1 MTQTANPLRQFFRQ
15 PAIYLRL
22 PSGGNFWPDRDLVM
36 TQNRELPVLPMTAID
51 EITYRTPDA
60 LFNGQAVISVIQSCI
75 PNIKNAWSAPSLDVN
90 AILVAIRI
98 ASYGHNMGI
107 STTCPKCQNE
117 DQYEIDLRNILDQ
130 LSSPDYTNTI
140 KHGDLEIAFQPISY
154 KNQNDTNQ
162 MQFEEQRMIRAI
174 PGSDLPD
181 DEKIAKLN
189 AALKRITELT
199 VEAMK
204 FNIASIKT
212 PQALVT
218 EPEFIEEFLNNCDR
232 NLFSKIRDRVI
243 ELRIASDLKPI
254 RVTCSNCSHE
264 YEQSMNLD
272 QASFFETAS

>member
-22 PSGGNFWPDRDLVM
+22 PSGGEYWPEKDLVM
-36 TQNRELPVLPMTAID
+36 TPNKELPVLPMTAID

-75 PNIKNAWSAPSLDVN
+75 PAIKNAWSAPSVDVN

-107 STTCPKCQNE
+107 GTTCPKCQNE
-117 DQYEIDLRNILDQ
+117 DQYELDLRNILDQ
-130 LSSPDYTNTI
+130 IASPDYSDPI
-140 KHGDLEIAFQPISY
+140 AHGDLEIAFQPISY

-181 DEKIAKLN
+181 EEKIVRLN

-243 ELRIASDLKPI
+243 ELRIASDLKPVAI
-254 RVTCSNCSHE
+254 TCSGCSNE

>member
-1 MTQTANPLRQFFRQ
+1 MTQTANPLRHFFRH
-15 PAIYLRL
+15 
-22 PSGGNFWPDRDLVM
+22 
-36 TQNRELPVLPMTAID
+36 
-51 EITYRTPDA
+51 
-60 LFNGQAVISVIQSCI
+60 
-75 PNIKNAWSAPSLDVN
+75 PNIKNAWSAPGLDVN
-90 AILVAIRI
+90 AILIAIRI

-107 STTCPKCQNE
+107 STTCPKCQTE
-117 DQYEIDLRNILDQ
+117 EQYEIDLRNMLDQ
-130 LSSPDYTNTI
+130 IASPDYTQTI
-140 KHGDLEIAFQPISY
+140 THGDLEIAFQPVSY

-181 DEKIAKLN
+181 EEKIQKLN

-199 VEAMK
+199 VDAMQ
-204 FNIASIKT
+204 FSIASIRT

-218 EPEFIEEFLNNCDR
+218 ESQFIQEFLNNCDR

-243 ELRIASDLKPI
+243 ELRVASDLKPI
-254 RVTCSNCSHE
+254 KITCTNCSNE

>member
-1 MTQTANPLRQFFRQ
+1 MNPNPLSQYFRQ
-15 PAIYLRL
+15 PAIYIRL
-22 PSGGNFWPDRDLVM
+22 PSQGKFYPSGSI
-36 TQNRELPVLPMTAID
+36 ELTDNGEYPVLPMTTLD
-51 EITYRTPDA
+51 EITYRTPDS
-60 LFNGQAVISVIQSCI
+60 LFNGTAVISVIQSCI
-75 PNIKNAWSAPSLDVN
+75 PNIKNAWLAPNVDIN

-117 DQYEIDLRNILDQ
+117 DQYDIDLRNILDQ
-130 LSSPDYTNTI
+130 IASPDYSQTI
-140 KHGDLEIAFQPISY
+140 KHGDLEIAFHPVTY
-154 KNQNDTNQ
+154 KDQNDTNQ

-174 PGSDLPD
+174 PGSDLSD

-189 AALKRITELT
+189 AALKHITELT
-199 VEAMK
+199 VDAMK
-204 FNIASIKT
+204 FNIASIRT

-218 EPEFIEEFLNNCDR
+218 EPEFIHEFLNNCDR

-243 ELRIASDLKPI
+243 ELRSASELAPI
-254 RVTCSNCSHE
+254 KITCSACSNI